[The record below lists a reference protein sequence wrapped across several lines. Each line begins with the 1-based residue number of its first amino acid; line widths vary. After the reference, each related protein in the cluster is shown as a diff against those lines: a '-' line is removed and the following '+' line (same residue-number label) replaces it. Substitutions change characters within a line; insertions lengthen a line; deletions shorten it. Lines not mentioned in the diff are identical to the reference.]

1 MGPQVDPVPSD
12 IAMPKEA
19 DVVIVGGGIIGTSSA
34 LYLAERGLKVVLLEK
49 GHIGG
54 RAVEP
59 QLGLGPTG

>member
-12 IAMPKEA
+12 IALPREA

-49 GHIGG
+49 GQD
-54 RAVEP
+54 RKSVV
-59 QLGLGPTG
+59 